1 MDLHI
6 RQYLTKARQQKDTD
20 ALNAAY
26 DMIREGSDTRCFCPE
41 LYVLCAEQALQLGCA
56 DISRDCLMMYF
67 EGKPPANQFLCRAY
81 LCQGQLE
88 SPQSFGSVE
97 EIEKA
102 VIYFLKAIEI
112 SKVKPRYHFLVFN
125 ASVLYFQMV
134 RPLLRSGPRQ
144 HLVPTLTQ
152 VVKALEEVGEQDYS
166 WRAQLMLHLV
176 ECLVDAGKGKEASSF
191 AKATSDFIESHI
203 PDLYPKIFSL
213 QVRHKLFDFTKT
225 PQKTEASPVLSVIYK
240 MQKLK
245 HKVDDVCEARKED
258 AARIKE
264 IFLLLMH
271 SAAAQS
277 PVIARGSSPCLAES
291 PSPIPPADRVAFLLE
306 LAFLALQLK
315 HHQMAADCLRELKT
329 AGVTSVGQCIMM
341 ECVQCDLDLQKK
353 QEGGMKDYSKANV
366 EHNLRR
372 NVKRALLKVA
382 QVLEDT
388 YSVQL
393 EMRCQVHSELA
404 VIEEEEGRLEP
415 ALLHLQKALLLDE
428 RGVHHE
434 RLTSALN
441 LLQLRGTLYQT
452 PSSTEDQAAMLIQ
465 QAKNGQPQEEVRKRR
480 PMLVNAGLTLAPDAF
495 QVVLDADSTAKIPS
509 GTSGPGGV
517 AHLSAKAQH
526 HSACVEKVQG
536 HLTRQGAGKNDR
548 ERVKLW
554 AALAK
559 TARKQE
565 VWDVCRAA
573 CRFCLL
579 YEDGRWKAPKSDC
592 ERKAGDESPVEGG
605 LHGDRRPSA
614 GRLAQSAEKNLLRL
628 LAEVCFINAE
638 ATIHKLRSEGVQLN
652 TPAAPPEERGL
663 RLPEDNPQW
672 AVYRDWIQDLSAYAT
687 SNFLRAAEL
696 GVEIREAWV
705 VVNAAVYLWNYN
717 SHLVEAGEQRRLL
730 PTFQRAVEL
739 LRQTGHAGEPVLL
752 VMLCDAVAQGLIQ
765 PWFVSAAGSG
775 TGQGREDS
783 GGRGELRKK
792 GAGKGAE
799 RTGSIH
805 SLPLDHAALQD
816 MRKAL
821 ELCDYALHLSN
832 GNVPGESV
840 PIAARK
846 QVISTWVWTKR
857 LLQQQIGQKL
867 DIDDECKNEAVSA
880 MTRVLVGV
888 EMLLCNSHPRQIEFS
903 VPSLSTLVRMTSDC
917 KWSDPVVELQVWTH
931 LACFS
936 HQAQDHN
943 LVMTCSH
950 NALQLE
956 AAAAQRLKVMAYA
969 LYSQSAVQEMLSNAA
984 CLRGLSM
991 VHKSNGHPHSYRDA
1005 LQMLQSSVS
1014 YAERAGNSV
1023 LCMATA
1029 RHYWNNCLP
1038 LTETS
1043 LERQQLRQPLEKIL
1057 KALVHTSKKYPTQG
1071 EEKGGASLTLMPS
1084 VTSSLEASSMG
1095 SPEDDLTLR
1104 AAMYGLLFH
1113 IHADSSDWTGA
1124 LTLLEQAIRD
1134 MPRTRHRLLLFKHR
1148 VLVKARLGE
1157 SVVIDMQKF
1166 RDEGELYC
1174 SHMWHRVALCSG
1186 EMLQQLA
1193 CYQNAITSLL
1203 SVKSQWQKA
1212 DFLLEFGEW
1221 LYCQNFP
1228 LADAQHQIQWAIDIL
1243 LHMIT
1248 DQEESNVEKT
1258 GSKGSK
1264 LKELERRE
1272 NSQGDES
1279 GEGTG
1284 LIPVKVQSHIGVQG
1298 AVSGPC
1304 LSDLREVRR
1313 LDSLVRAH
1321 TLLAAMGDRA
1331 SPQHQQNLLRAYS
1344 LVLQIWQVSMATARE
1359 VIREMMKN
1367 PLVPPSRPC
1376 PSATAQKDKDKEKD
1390 KGKKSKEP
1398 PPTEEKPKA
1407 RRPQDDVLPSSP
1419 EEWAQ
1424 YDCPEDVRQAFRY
1437 DTSPHCINRHS
1448 LSKQTQSL
1456 FFLDLLVKELQS
1468 LSLTHLTLPILHL
1481 AEVIAH
1487 DLLDRRSL
1495 SDLYRL
1501 RIVRSCSQL
1510 DMETSTVYHEKL
1522 LSLTGIHEQE
1532 QMECRKAIAL
1542 QRERNSL
1549 YMDYNGKTDNESKVD
1564 HICLSGKQCGDLWS
1578 QDIWLDKAEICLGM
1592 GLYQPARQLLAEAHL
1607 VAKELG
1613 DQAAAGRSLLS
1624 LAVLANKEQNH
1635 SQALALLEK
1644 AQDMGGDEDFWY
1656 KLTLALLT
1664 APVTQRGQDTD
1675 TKTDQIVKQGCGA
1688 LKSMLEKRRNRAPVL
1703 RFLITS
1709 LESRGA
1715 VERLHAASPVEP
1727 GEALST
1733 QSVQNLMAAC
1743 DSLRA
1748 STSEFLRLGHREQAA
1763 EALLE
1768 HAQALRILA
1777 KHTDDE
1783 GKLRHLLDAYSFMQQ
1798 AVSVQEH
1805 VVLNAQ
1811 SLFPSQECQPLSL
1824 PATRRLLRVRLALA
1838 ELSLAML
1845 EQVCAEEN
1853 RLALAQDRKASVERT
1868 VEEFVRI
1875 TPDLGSVEQEW
1886 ITTGRTLGQVALS
1899 QLATV
1904 NSLSLDCLETRASS
1918 LSLMGKC
1925 LRLLAMQRDPLYP
1938 FTLWDGHN
1946 LEEDRSESKAS
1957 PEEEEEL
1964 TGENGLESS
1973 RTEPRQYAAKYA
1985 ELQRRRRSA
1994 QQLLAQASETLAQAV
2009 SLCLQHKLPSS
2020 ILSEACLNMLECHG
2034 QFDPCAT
2041 GQYLALLQSCSC
2053 TAMMAD
2059 ILRSACTDT
2068 RVSQLSA
2075 LLNLHSNLLPSQEE
2089 TPTSL
2094 LKGVEDSLNGLS
2106 KTYSHLT
2113 INPSH
2118 LSLLGELPSNLKI
2131 LLLQHT
2137 QDRSTLYGAFYER
2150 SKLTESQRGK
2160 AMQVSGM
2167 LVCTR
2172 VAKVAVQPR
2181 ALLDLQDRTQAFKR
2195 ETKHNLLKEA
2205 HWLGNEGRAG
2215 SERHVHLKS
2224 NSEEKLE
2231 SHFKAIVQEMEDYL
2245 CPILSQ
2251 FDFSCFG
2258 HQTPSISIPESIR
2271 PKEKEEKAGIDKG
2284 LAVGSPAELGEYVV
2298 LLADWMLMELPLEAL
2313 AILQEEGLS
2322 SVSRDFSLQLLHT
2335 RLQREE
2341 PVESDNKKETK
2352 GGKGAKGKVDQSKAI
2367 KMVPVSRVLPP
2378 NTLPVDTH
2386 NFKYIIDPYNE
2397 EEYEGS
2403 SLTER
2408 MKRTLEAYSQQFTPL
2423 WEGFLG
2429 SEHTP
2434 SLAELEQ
2441 LLTNCSAFIFHGME
2455 RFLANI
2461 PPFKLAALNLSECQM
2476 AVLFD
2481 LVQNSAS
2488 MLRQSKL
2495 DVQKSDGHLALE
2507 RPLETVLLLTLS
2519 GVRCVLLNQWH
2530 SSPQRNINNM
2540 DSVMENLL
2548 RVGLTSGQ
2556 TVHALRKGE
2565 VQRTEK
2571 DTNTAGSDDA
2581 ICHEDSVNRD
2591 GNAHEAQPRLTT
2603 SPSAFNCVIYG
2614 LPNLVIT

>member
-366 EHNLRR
+366 EAQLKVIGRLDKVLQSAVREGDAKVMQAVCASQWNTCLPLLQHNLRR

-2341 PVESDNKKETK
+2341 P
-2352 GGKGAKGKVDQSKAI
+2352 
-2367 KMVPVSRVLPP
+2367 
-2378 NTLPVDTH
+2378 
-2386 NFKYIIDPYNE
+2386 
-2397 EEYEGS
+2397 EGS

>member
-245 HKVDDVCEARKED
+245 
-258 AARIKE
+258 
-264 IFLLLMH
+264 
-271 SAAAQS
+271 Q
-277 PVIARGSSPCLAES
+277 
-291 PSPIPPADRVAFLLE
+291 VAFLLE

-366 EHNLRR
+366 EAQLKVIGRLDKVLQSAVREGDAKVMQAVCASQWNTCLPLLQHNLRR

-614 GRLAQSAEKNLLRL
+614 GRLAQSAEKDLLRL

-730 PTFQRAVEL
+730 PTFQRTVEL

-1057 KALVHTSKKYPTQG
+1057 KALVHTSKKYPTG

-1501 RIVRSCSQL
+1501 RIVRGCSQL

-2181 ALLDLQDRTQAFKR
+2181 TLLDLQDRTQAFKR

>member
-366 EHNLRR
+366 EAQLKVIGRLDKVLQSAVREGDAKVMQAVCASQWNTCLPLLQHNLRR

-969 LYSQSAVQEMLSNAA
+969 L
-984 CLRGLSM
+984 
-991 VHKSNGHPHSYRDA
+991 
-1005 LQMLQSSVS
+1005 